1 MNKPPTSAAD
11 PNPFPP
17 NPYVIGAP
25 LTGKLGFYGRG
36 ETFAAV
42 ENALEAAQQNVI
54 VLFGQRRVGKTSLL
68 HQIARRVRDRLPV
81 VPVYFDLQ
89 GKSGLALDEVLHQLA
104 RVIAR
109 ALKSAAPP
117 QDIPKLQVWFRES
130 FLPGLTEPL
139 QGRRLLLLFDEFD
152 VLGDDQ
158 QSSEDASSHTLFPFL
173 NELIHHESQLVF
185 LFVVGRRIE
194 ELTTRYLSIF
204 KQAMYQRIGLLRSE
218 EARELIAL
226 PAQGVLDYSDAAL
239 AAILALTAGHPYLTQ
254 LIGYEVYNQAKATQT
269 RNITPDLVRSRID
282 AAMESGHGA
291 LNWFWD
297 GLPRAER
304 FIMSALAHVAEE
316 DGIAHQDA
324 IRQILEGRRIVL
336 TGLELKDAPDRLV
349 DWDILERLPDSP
361 DGFRFKIELL
371 RLWIRKQHPLDSVR
385 RDVDYISQ
393 RAVRLYENGRE
404 AQEQNNLEDARADY
418 RSALKVNPN
427 HSGAQLGLAQVEYE
441 LGNLDAA
448 ITEYEKAYR
457 IDEVSAR
464 DGLVRALLE
473 RGNKVLSEGQ
483 DEDALRDFNAALKLA
498 PNHEEARYLVSA
510 ITLSRADRDMA
521 KGDLEAA
528 YKLYA
533 EALRLN
539 PVNATVQHVYVGLE
553 RLMMENA
560 TNGDPSGAIA
570 VMTALQELT
579 ADISL
584 TTYSNQLAIIC
595 TKLGEALQ
603 SKGHEAEALQAYK
616 MSLKLAPNDSEGIV
630 NPIYRVL
637 EHLIFDKL
645 TAGKTS
651 LAFTLMSALQ
661 ELMANSSLP
670 VHTLPQT
677 WTRFGETLLNN
688 GYKDEA
694 LQAFQKALE
703 LAPEDAYAHTLFDK
717 LESLKAKER
726 ELDRLFNDAVSA
738 QSSSDWSVAEQNC
751 IELIKRDCL
760 EWQKTD
766 IPEMLVAIR
775 QKMLNYQ
782 HKYILGKQAYDLG
795 DWSKAI
801 NHWQTLDQKK
811 LGELLPELPLLMD
824 YAQSEFAKSLL
835 SDNAIAKD
843 KETASIITNSE
854 PSFFGKIIIFVGK
867 FIVFLLRLCLATVLV
882 LCIILTLISI
892 FGKL

>member
-1 MNKPPTSAAD
+1 MNKPPASAAD

-117 QDIPKLQVWFRES
+117 QDIPKLQAWFRES
-130 FLPGLTEPL
+130 FLPGLAEPL

-173 NELIHHESQLVF
+173 NELIHHESQLAF

-204 KQAMYQRIGLLRSE
+204 KQAMYQRVGLLKAE

-269 RNITPDLVRSRID
+269 RNITPDFVRSRID

-483 DEDALRDFNAALKLA
+483 EEDALRDFNAALKLA
-498 PNHEEARYLVSA
+498 PNHEESRCLVSK
-510 ITLSRADRDMA
+510 ILLGRADRELA
-521 KGDLEAA
+521 KKHFDAA
-528 YKLYA
+528 YKLYD

-539 PVNATVQHVYVGLE
+539 PVKATVDYVFDALD
-553 RLMMENA
+553 RLTMEKVIS
-560 TNGDPSGAIA
+560 GDTSGAIS
-570 VMTALQELT
+570 VMTALQELM
-579 ADISL
+579 ADI
-584 TTYSNQLAIIC
+584 A
-595 TKLGEALQ
+595 
-603 SKGHEAEALQAYK
+603 
-616 MSLKLAPNDSEGIV
+616 
-630 NPIYRVL
+630 
-637 EHLIFDKL
+637 
-645 TAGKTS
+645 
-651 LAFTLMSALQ
+651 
-661 ELMANSSLP
+661 LP

-677 WTRFGETLLNN
+677 WTRLGETLLNSGQN
-688 GYKDEA
+688 DEA
-694 LQAFQKALE
+694 LQAYQKALE
-703 LAPEDAYAHTLFDK
+703 LAPEDVYARTLFDK
-717 LESLKAKER
+717 LEALKSKET
-726 ELDRLFNDAVSA
+726 ELDRLFNEAVAA
-738 QSSSDWSVAEQNC
+738 QYSSNWSLAEQRC
-751 IELIKRDCL
+751 IELIKLDCL
-760 EWQKTD
+760 EWRNLD
-766 IPEMLVAIR
+766 IPEMLVSIR
-775 QKMLNYQ
+775 QATPSYQ
-782 HKYILGKQAYDLG
+782 HRKYTLGKQAYDLV
-795 DWSKAI
+795 DWGKAI
-801 NHWQTLDQKK
+801 SHWEKLDQDK
-811 LGELLPELPLLMD
+811 LGELFPELPSLMN
-824 YAQSEFAKSLL
+824 YAQSELAQTQLPDLTKVKVIKSTTSTSGSYY
-835 SDNAIAKD
+835 SD
-843 KETASIITNSE
+843 
-854 PSFFGKIIIFVGK
+854 IFKWG
-867 FIVFLLRLCLATVLV
+867 C
-882 LCIILTLISI
+882 LTLILFLTFLITGVMSTR
-892 FGKL
+892 